1 MTNQQKA
8 EQIKPWM
15 NPEERRTV
23 DFTDVR
29 ALNADVTGCTDNVV
43 HLLFQ
48 EAFPHMKERMTV
60 PLRNVHVEEDPFH
73 YTGILTHLSNPGYGC
88 ALIKKVL
95 KDSKRSG

>member
-8 EQIKPWM
+8 EQIKPWI
-15 NPEERRTV
+15 NPEERVTV

-29 ALNADVTGCTDNVV
+29 DLNAEVSGCTDNVV

-48 EAFPHMKERMTV
+48 EAFPHIKERMTV

-73 YTGILTHLSNPGYGC
+73 YTRDP
-88 ALIKKVL
+88 
-95 KDSKRSG
+95 DSPIQSRLRLRIDQKGPKGL